1 MIQLAKVTQ
10 SIKQDINSVFT
21 YTTDLENY
29 SNWFEGIIHIESSNT
44 LAQFEIGKTYRETLL
59 INDKE
64 EILTIKVHHCS
75 SPTQFVTQGDLVGLL
90 PQMTMS
96 FEQISEQETRFILV
110 YSSREPALKQ
120 NPEII
125 QALQDDLH
133 SRANKAVQNLK
144 KILEER

>member
-29 SNWFEGIIHIESSNT
+29 SNWFEGIIHIEPSNT
-44 LAQFEIGKTYRETLL
+44 LAQLEIGKTYRETLL

-96 FEQISEQETRFILV
+96 FEQISEQETRFTLV
-110 YSSREPALKQ
+110 YASREPALKQ
-120 NPEII
+120 NPEMI